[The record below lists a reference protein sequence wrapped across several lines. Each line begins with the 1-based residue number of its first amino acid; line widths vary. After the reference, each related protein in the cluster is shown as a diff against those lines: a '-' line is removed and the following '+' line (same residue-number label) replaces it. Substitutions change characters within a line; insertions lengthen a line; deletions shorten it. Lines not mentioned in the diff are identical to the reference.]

1 MTTSLKENRGLRAI
15 IGVFSRAHS
24 QVATVEPEVDEQ
36 PDVQR
41 APTRAEFDALYR
53 ANADF
58 VWRSLRRLGVPPASL
73 DDATQEVFIVVHRRF
88 HELRPGPT
96 QRAWLFAIAQRV
108 ASGHRRWVRRKGN
121 LLPLHE
127 EMVASTGSPLDNA
140 IRTQGSELL
149 LEFLSELDE
158 PRRVAFILAEL
169 EQMTGAEAHAASGV
183 NQNTLYARLVSA
195 RKALTAFIVRRGL
208 APNGEEEP

>member
-1 MTTSLKENRGLRAI
+1 MSTSLKENRGVRAI

-24 QVATVEPEVDEQ
+24 QVATVEPQLAEQ
-36 PDVQR
+36 DQAPR

-53 ANADF
+53 ENADF

-108 ASGHRRWVRRKGN
+108 ASGQRRWVRRKGN

-127 EMVASTGSPLDNA
+127 ELVASSNSPLESA
-140 IRTQGSELL
+140 IHSQGSELL
-149 LEFLSELDE
+149 LEFLAELDE

-183 NQNTLYARLVSA
+183 NQNTLYARLTSA
-195 RKALTAFIVRRGL
+195 RKALAAFIVRRGL
-208 APNGEEEP
+208 APQGEDA